1 MLAAG
6 NATIQ
11 AVLVGQG
18 SYSYRVALATVAG
31 IGAVVFC
38 LLAYFGVEA
47 RSVVM
52 DGTEADVLHLHL
64 DAPAP
69 GLTASQA

>member
-1 MLAAG
+1 M
-6 NATIQ
+6 
-11 AVLVGQG
+11 QG
-18 SYSYRVALATVAG
+18 GYSYGVALAIVAG
-31 IGAVVFC
+31 AGYGIFC

-52 DGTEADVLHLHL
+52 DGTEQDVLYHH
-64 DAPAP
+64 PEPSAP